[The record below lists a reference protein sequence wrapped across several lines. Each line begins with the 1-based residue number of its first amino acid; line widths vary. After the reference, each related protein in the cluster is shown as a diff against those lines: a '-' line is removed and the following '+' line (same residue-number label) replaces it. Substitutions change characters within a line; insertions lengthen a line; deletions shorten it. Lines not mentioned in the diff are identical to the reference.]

1 LAAKIKWHWASA
13 SLDPALDILVLQ
25 EKKTMPRTRRSLFYL
40 ASYLTITGLALLL
53 APQFTLKL
61 LFANHQYPGAFVQF
75 SGILMLGLAV
85 VVMNIIKYGNRVL
98 YRTTLMARIIM
109 WSCILGLYFYTREA
123 FFIVVLCVLGLGIV
137 LTGSSYLSECGKS
150 ESAS

>member
-1 LAAKIKWHWASA
+1 
-13 SLDPALDILVLQ
+13 LDPK
-25 EKKTMPRTRRSLFYL
+25 EKETMPRTRRTLFYL
-40 ASYLTITGLALLL
+40 ASYLTITGLALLF

-61 LFANHQYPGAFVQF
+61 LFANHEYPGPFVQF

-98 YRTTLMARIIM
+98 YRTTLMARITM
-109 WSCILGLYFYTREA
+109 WICILGLYFYTLET

-137 LTGSSYLSECGKS
+137 LTGSAYLAESGKS
-150 ESAS
+150 ASAS